1 MAAYVLSQKNVT
13 QSERF
18 FDNPYNPMK
27 GFVQ

>member
-1 MAAYVLSQKNVT
+1 LSQKNVT